1 MKSAAVRFV
10 MNDTSPEMEQKQF
23 EMMMELGAARR
34 TELACEMY
42 LAARSFIEASLPENL
57 SQGERLRAIVAK
69 MYGREFS
76 RSFFADVENNA

>member
-1 MKSAAVRFV
+1 

-42 LAARSFIEASLPENL
+42 LAARSFINASLPENL
-57 SQGERLRAIVAK
+57 TQEERMRAFVDK

-76 RSFFADVENNA
+76 KSFFAEVENNA